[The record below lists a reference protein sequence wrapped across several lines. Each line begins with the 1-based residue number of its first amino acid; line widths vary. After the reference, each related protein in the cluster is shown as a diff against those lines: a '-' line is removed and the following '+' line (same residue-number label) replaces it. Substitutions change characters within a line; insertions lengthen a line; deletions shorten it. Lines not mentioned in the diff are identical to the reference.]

1 MDQAETTSNTGLLK
15 ISYEESPQ
23 LEALRRR
30 QKKLELKTKGD
41 EYERME

>member
-1 MDQAETTSNTGLLK
+1 MDNMQTTQNTGLLK

-30 QKKLELKTKGD
+30 QKKLESDIKGD
-41 EYERME
+41 ENERVE